1 MRTNDVVALE
11 VNGEP
16 TGLSGDRGVPLLVA
30 LREQLRLHAVRPG
43 CTVGEC
49 GACTVLIDGVP
60 TASCQTTVG
69 EVAGRSIT
77 TPEGLSGSDGDHP
90 VLDAFLEL
98 EAAQCGYCVNGIM
111 MRVAGL
117 AASSDRPTD
126 ISSLA
131 VALDGQLCR
140 CGTHVRLL
148 EAAARVLLDGSA
160 TTALGDCEI
169 RSCDTCIRSDGEGRV
184 PDDSAD
190 DTLPELIER
199 SSDVSQWLR
208 ITPTGRVE
216 VLSGRVEI
224 GQAVHTALRQVVASH
239 LQLDP
244 SLVDIVPPSTAHSR
258 NEGFTAGSKSV
269 MDGGGALARAA
280 TAMRRLILERA
291 GERLSVPVDALK
303 LSAEGEILGVDSVTL
318 SIADLADVPIRGPIE
333 LHDRPDWTLSGLGA
347 AERRRDLET
356 KLRGAAFIHDIVEPG
371 MLHARAVLPPSD
383 RAILVS
389 TDVEGIRA
397 LEGVVEVVHDGRLL
411 IVIAERESVALRAA
425 AALESR
431 TRWDEPVLALD
442 GSVLA
447 TMRGQASEPYI
458 ARDDEGIEDALDQ
471 GVRVRASYSRPY
483 QSHGSVTPSA
493 GLARVQDG
501 ALEVWSHSQGIFALR
516 KELSVLLDGQVETI
530 TVNHAEGAGA
540 YGHNGADDAAA
551 LAAVAALAVPGR
563 LVRIHLSVSDEFH
576 WEPYGSAMA
585 SDLEA
590 SIVDGRVAGWRHR
603 TLTDGHMNRPS
614 GQGDRTLVAW
624 LREGGPRRSTPPV
637 SEGGARNIVPLY
649 AFPRMHCVADH
660 TSGPL
665 RSGSLRS
672 LGSFQNIFAHESF
685 MDELAE
691 VAGQDPLAFR
701 LAQLEDPR
709 AAAVLTAAAEAAGW
723 EPHVGPSGRGLGI
736 AVGRYHDE
744 MGFAAVVAEV
754 QVDIDA
760 DLLAVR
766 RLVIASDLGTIVN
779 PEGARQQ
786 LEGGALQGISRTMHE
801 ALRVERRGVT
811 TDSWETYPVLR
822 FSDVPRI
829 DVILL
834 DRRGAPPLGAGEVT
848 TPVVPAAIA
857 NAIDDATG
865 IRMRDLPITIGAIRE
880 RVLGMEERELARII
894 LG

>member
-1 MRTNDVVALE
+1 MRTDDGVAIE

-16 TGLSGDRGVPLLVA
+16 ARLSGEPSVPLLVA
-30 LREQLRLHAVRPG
+30 LREQLGLYAVRPG

-49 GACTVLIDGVP
+49 GACTVLVDGQP
-60 TASCQTTVG
+60 KASCQLSVG
-69 EVAGRSIT
+69 EAAGRSIT
-77 TPEGLSGSDGDHP
+77 TPEGLRGPDGDHP
-90 VLDAFLEL
+90 VLAAFLDL
-98 EAAQCGYCVNGIM
+98 EAAQCGYCINGIM

-117 AASSDRPTD
+117 AGSDDRPTD
-126 ISSLA
+126 VASLA
-131 VALDGQLCR
+131 AALDAQLCR
-140 CGTHVRLL
+140 CGTHTRVL
-148 EAAARVLLDGSA
+148 EAAARVVLGES
-160 TTALGDCEI
+160 TAASFGGCEI
-169 RSCDTCIRSDGEGRV
+169 RTCDACVSLDGPGPSSAGP
-184 PDDSAD
+184 PDDA
-190 DTLPELIER
+190 LPELLER
-199 SSDVSQWLR
+199 SPDVSQWLR
-208 ITPTGRVE
+208 VTPEGRVE

-224 GQAVHTALRQVVASH
+224 GQAVHTALRQVVASQ
-239 LQLDP
+239 LRLDP
-244 SLVDIVPPSTAHSR
+244 ALVDIVAPSTAHSR

-291 GERLSVPVDALK
+291 GERLGVPPEALK
-303 LSAEGEILGVDSVTL
+303 LGADGAILGVDSASL
-318 SIADLADVPIRGPIE
+318 SITDLADVPLSGPIGPD
-333 LHDRPDWTLSGLGA
+333 DRPDWSLSGLGEP
-347 AERRRDLET
+347 ERRRDLDA
-356 KLRGAAFIHDIVEPG
+356 KLTGAAFIHDIVEPG

-383 RAILVS
+383 RATLVS
-389 TDVEGIRA
+389 TDVDGIRA
-397 LEGVVEVVHDGRLL
+397 LDGVVEVVHDGRLL
-411 IVIAERESVALRAA
+411 IVIAERESVVLRAA

-431 TRWDEPVLALD
+431 TRWDEPGIALD

-447 TMRGQASEPYI
+447 TMRGQASEPYV
-458 ARDDEGIEDALDQ
+458 ARDDEGVDEALAQ
-471 GVRVRASYSRPY
+471 GVRLTASYSRPY

-493 GLARVQDG
+493 GLARLKDG
-501 ALEVWSHSQGIFALR
+501 VLEVWAHSQGIFALR
-516 KELSVLLDGQVETI
+516 KELSVLLAGQVDTI
-530 TVNHAEGAGA
+530 TVHHAEGAGA
-540 YGHNGADDAAA
+540 YGHNGADDAAT

-576 WEPYGSAMA
+576 WEPYGSAMT

-590 SIVDGRVAGWRHR
+590 SIVDSRVAGWRHR

-614 GQGDRTLVAW
+614 GQGDRTLVSW
-624 LREGGPRRSTPPV
+624 LREGGPKRSTPPV

-649 AFPRMHCVADH
+649 AFPRMHCLADH

-672 LGSFQNIFAHESF
+672 LGSFQNVFAHESF

-709 AAAVLTAAAEAAGW
+709 AAAVLSAAAEAAGW

-754 QVDIDA
+754 EVDIDA

-766 RLVIASDLGTIVN
+766 RLVIAADLGTVVN

-786 LEGGALQGISRTMHE
+786 LEGGALQGISRTLHE
-801 ALRVERRGVT
+801 ALRVDRRGVT

-829 DVILL
+829 EVILL

-865 IRMRDLPITIGAIRE
+865 IRMRDLPITVEAIRE